1 VETVISQ
8 INFEFSLIIENLFM
22 AGRDISVTHV
32 ALGTTRVMLTCAVIG
47 QAAGTAAA
55 LCVKKNVTPRMLA
68 NNLDMVKEL
77 QQTLLKDD
85 CFILNCPNEDP
96 ADLARGSSVSSSSF
110 MTLTLEPT
118 KESSSLD
125 VYRSQIFPVTADE
138 IKTLSLFLESS
149 LDGEA
154 GA

>member
-1 VETVISQ
+1 
-8 INFEFSLIIENLFM
+8 M

-55 LCVKKNVTPRMLA
+55 MCVKKGVTPRTLA
-68 NNLDMVKEL
+68 HDLNLVKEL

-85 CFILNCPNEDP
+85 CFIIDCPNEDP
-96 ADLARGSSVSSSSF
+96 ADLARKSSVTSSSS

-118 KESSSLD
+118 GESSPLD
-125 VYRSQIFPVTADE
+125 VYRSQIFPVTSSE
-138 IKTLSLFLESS
+138 INRVSLFLAS
-149 LDGEA
+149 
-154 GA
+154 